1 MHSTCEKYDFWKHN
15 ISNKWFLAFRRLV
28 YGYERWVPP
37 DFNSTV
43 TYSTVLWYCNT
54 QYCFCDT
61 VCTQYCF
68 GDTVTSSNVVVI
80 LLHPILFCD
89 TVHPVPFCDTVT
101 LCSVLWCGHTQYI
114 FVIPLW
120 SRGQISNFEFCC
132 TPQEEIVGYY
142 FQSGTCLGASETHV
156 LLSFLW
162 SGFCKWPVITVT
174 PQTLKITLH
183 KIQDL

>member
-1 MHSTCEKYDFWKHN
+1 M
-15 ISNKWFLAFRRLV
+15 
-28 YGYERWVPP
+28 PP

-101 LCSVLWCGHTQYI
+101 LCSVL
-114 FVIPLW
+114 
-120 SRGQISNFEFCC
+120 
-132 TPQEEIVGYY
+132 
-142 FQSGTCLGASETHV
+142 
-156 LLSFLW
+156 
-162 SGFCKWPVITVT
+162 
-174 PQTLKITLH
+174 
-183 KIQDL
+183 